1 MTSHEEALDILAR
14 QLHCPEDLPAEERQ
28 AEMERTL
35 LPLVRCALRSGR
47 GVPRLVR
54 WVRQNRPFAAADA
67 GAAQGLSLDRVASA
81 LSHKL
86 CLLLVEQI
94 EDRLGLAASTRET
107 VVGC

>member
-28 AEMERTL
+28 AEMERAL
-35 LPLVRCALRSGR
+35 LPLIRCALRSGR

-54 WVRQNRPFAAADA
+54 WVRHNRPFPGQDA
-67 GAAQGLSLDRVASA
+67 GEEQSLSLDRVASA

-86 CLLLVEQI
+86 CSLLLEQI

-107 VVGC
+107 VVGF